1 MAWGRAKLS
10 QTQTDF
16 ANEVKSLG
24 LERGLEN
31 SKARHKTLK
40 KYYAEGK
47 KPTPKVEEIKYEIQP
62 IDYDL
67 IPKMGLLETTSSF
80 NKKWSRVIKMFTLNM
95 KISCL
100 VCIKII
106 VNACKNCRYL

>member
-40 KYYAEGK
+40 N
-47 KPTPKVEEIKYEIQP
+47 IMQ
-62 IDYDL
+62 
-67 IPKMGLLETTSSF
+67 LLM
-80 NKKWSRVIKMFTLNM
+80 NRVRN
-95 KISCL
+95 
-100 VCIKII
+100 
-106 VNACKNCRYL
+106 